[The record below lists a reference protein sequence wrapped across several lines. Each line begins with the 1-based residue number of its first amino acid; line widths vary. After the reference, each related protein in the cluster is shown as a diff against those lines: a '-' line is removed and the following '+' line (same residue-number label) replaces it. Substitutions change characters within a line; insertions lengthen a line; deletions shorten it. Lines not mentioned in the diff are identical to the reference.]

1 MVWQW
6 GILGVLCVA
15 VFTDWR
21 EHKIFNW
28 LTLPALLVGLVLSL
42 VFGGWPG
49 LIDSL
54 KGAGLGFG
62 IMFLLFAMGGM
73 GGGDVKLMAAIG
85 AWLGFSR
92 TGSALIYTAL
102 MGGIL
107 AILFA
112 LRYGVLKKVLVR
124 VWASMVALVL
134 GAKANELLTESSAP
148 PFPYGLAI
156 AAGTLI
162 ALIRPLW

>member
-1 MVWQW
+1 MTWQW

-15 VFTDWR
+15 VYTDWR

-28 LTLPALLVGLVLSL
+28 LTIPAILVGLLLSL
-42 VFGGWPG
+42 LLGGWPG
-49 LIDSL
+49 LLDSL
-54 KGAGLGFG
+54 KGAGLGFA
-62 IMFLLFAMGGM
+62 IMFLLFALGGM

-85 AWLGFSR
+85 AWLGFST
-92 TGSALIYTAL
+92 TGSALIYTAI
-102 MGGIL
+102 MGGVL

-124 VWASMVALVL
+124 VWAALFALFL
-134 GAKANELLTESSAP
+134 GGKAKDLLTESSAP

-162 ALIRPLW
+162 ALIKPLW